1 MKAVNSFRSRI
12 RTGSGNS
19 SSSSP
24 PSSAVR
30 TLAAGGTGADGSA
43 AAAAAAQASLISPTL
58 AGIASPKKRA
68 WAVVPRKLRGLHPAP
83 MIVYVRENPEL
94 ITQAMDRLYDTLV
107 SAYGVD
113 SKDIKVTD
121 VPTAFDLP
129 NAVRKMGKGKQ
140 VIVVVGLLTRDKPWF
155 DESQVSRVRDF
166 LLAWSQQ
173 NGIPLIDGILV
184 DENVAQLEGRIAS
197 PQWNVR
203 ASDEIGTM
211 NFPTSVLEPLD
222 QSAFTDSEEAG
233 TAVRRSNDQSSISSK
248 DAVDGISG
256 DYMFGH
262 YLAHRAMEM
271 FYFEHRGW

>member
-1 MKAVNSFRSRI
+1 MKAVSNFRSRI
-12 RTGSGNS
+12 RTASGNS
-19 SSSSP
+19 SPSP
-24 PSSAVR
+24 FSAG
-30 TLAAGGTGADGSA
+30 TPAGTPPADTSASGS
-43 AAAAAAQASLISPTL
+43 AAAQASLISPTL

-68 WAVVPRKLRGLHPAP
+68 WAVVPRKLRGLHPSP

-94 ITQAMDRLYDTLV
+94 VTLAMDKLYGTLV

-140 VIVVVGLLTRDKPWF
+140 VIVVVGLLTRDKQWF
-155 DESQVSRVRDF
+155 DEGQVSRVRDF

-173 NGIPLIDGILV
+173 NGIPLIDGLLV
-184 DENVAQLEGRIAS
+184 GDSPARLEERIAS
-197 PQWNVR
+197 PEWDVR
-203 ASDEIGTM
+203 ASDEIGTL
-211 NFPTSVLEPLD
+211 NFSNIVLESLD
-222 QSAFTDSEEAG
+222 QSAYTDTEEAA
-233 TAVRRSNDQSSISSK
+233 TTVRRSNDQSSTSSRDPA
-248 DAVDGISG
+248 DAALG